1 MNSNLLKRS
10 LGYQPKRSRMKNL
23 LLFALLALSS
33 KGFSGNIL
41 NGKVTSV
48 IDGNTF
54 EMLAEDNESY
64 KIMLFGIDCP
74 ELGQEFFDKAKKSLE
89 KMILNKKVN
98 VTFQGKDRWGNRLG
112 IVLIDGTIDPRYD
125 LLEAGLAWTSERDP
139 IQELETIKQKA
150 QGKGKGLW
158 KEQDPTPPW
167 IYRRQQTLTQLK
179 SS

>member
-1 MNSNLLKRS
+1 
-10 LGYQPKRSRMKNL
+10 MKNFL
-23 LLFALLALSS
+23 IFIALFALWSN
-33 KGFSGNIL
+33 GFAGNIL

-54 EMLAEDNESY
+54 EMLADDNESY

-74 ELGQEFFDKAKKSLE
+74 EPGQEFFDKAKKSLE

-98 VTFQGKDRWGNRLG
+98 VTIQGKDRWGNRLG
-112 IVLIDGTIDPRYD
+112 IALIDGTIDPRYD

>member
-1 MNSNLLKRS
+1 MKTLL
-10 LGYQPKRSRMKNL
+10 M
-23 LLFALLALSS
+23 LFAMLALSAS
-33 KGFSGNIL
+33 GFAGNVL

-64 KIMLFGIDCP
+64 KIMLFGVDSP
-74 ELGQEFFDKAKKSLE
+74 ELGQEFGEKAKKFLE

-98 VTFQGKDRWGNRLG
+98 VSIQGKDRWGNRLG
-112 IVLIDGTIDPRYD
+112 IVLIEGMTDPRYN
-125 LLEAGLAWTSERDP
+125 LLEAGLAWTAEREP
-139 IQELETIKQKA
+139 IQDLEAIKEKA
-150 QGKGKGLW
+150 REKGKGLW

-167 IYRRQQTLTQLK
+167 IYRRQQTLTQFK

>member
-1 MNSNLLKRS
+1 
-10 LGYQPKRSRMKNL
+10 MKNL
-23 LLFALLALSS
+23 LILIAMLALGSN
-33 KGFSGNIL
+33 GFAGNVL

-54 EMLAEDNESY
+54 EMIADDNELY

-74 ELGQEFFDKAKKSLE
+74 ELGQEFGEKAKKSLE
-89 KMILNKKVN
+89 KMILDKKVN
-98 VTFQGKDRWGNRLG
+98 VNIQGKDRWGNRLG
-112 IVLIDGTIDPRYD
+112 IVLIEGTIDPRYD
-125 LLEAGLAWTSERDP
+125 LLEAGLAWTAERDP
-139 IQELETIKQKA
+139 IQELEVIMEKA
-150 QGKGKGLW
+150 REKGKGLW